1 MRQFSAGRWV
11 RAFALTA
18 AAAVLA
24 ACGQGG
30 DAPTD
35 AAPDAAS
42 GAAPT
47 DQSGQVA
54 SKAVR
59 DERAQVGGLWAAPF
73 DMSVI
78 AIHMA
83 LQPGGRVL
91 YYGSDLNG
99 AQTAS
104 KQYAVWDPAAGTD
117 ADSVMVLPNKD
128 GTDIFCS
135 SQTLMPDGTTLIAG
149 GDMPGGGITPNGD
162 SNLFDASTNSLAKR
176 TPMNRARWYS
186 TTTTLMNGEVYI
198 QGGSGGQDRPEI
210 RRADGSF
217 DLLENADTTG
227 IAWSFPRNWVAPD
240 GRVFGI
246 DASGR
251 MYYVDTSGEGALV
264 RAGQLPSRSA
274 VGSAG
279 AAMFRPG
286 RILGLSS
293 QSPAVTVVDI
303 RSGAPAV
310 SNTEA
315 LSGRRIHGVATV
327 LADGRVLASGGG
339 TLDNQLD
346 AAIRSAEVWNPVTGE
361 WTIGPSQVNARLYH
375 GTALLLPDARVLVAG
390 GGAPGPLANRNGEI
404 YSPSYLFDATG
415 MPARR
420 PAITAAPDTLQP
432 GRSFAL
438 RVGAGAVSRV
448 TLVRFGS
455 VSHSW
460 NSDQRFLDLPFR
472 ATEASGATVAVQL
485 PSRATDTPP
494 GFYLLF
500 AWDANGVPS
509 VARTLRITEPG
520 NPGVVD
526 APTVDAI
533 ADRDWTTGDVVLQPA
548 GRSPRGTPIAWSAS
562 GLPDGLSIDRTSGA
576 ITGRPTRTGQH
587 FVTVA
592 ADDGTWTGTRSFLWT
607 VTPSQAKLEQP
618 ESGGPVA
625 AGVGTSFTARTTGT
639 GLTYEWRF
647 GDGTQPTARSSS
659 PSVNHVFAGPGV
671 YTVTVTVYDAQG
683 RPVTGS
689 FLQVVHGATGPQS
702 ARSSMIVLSGTGAA
716 QRLWVANPDANTVAV
731 FDAASRTRLAEIS
744 VGEQPV
750 TLTVAGDGRVW
761 VANRRSA
768 SLSVI
773 DPVTRAVVRTIAL
786 PPGSQPYG
794 VVAAPAGGTV
804 WVVME
809 GTGALYRYDAT
820 SFAQTGTAAVGA
832 TARHLAISGD
842 GATVYA
848 TRFITPPL
856 PGESTAKVD
865 PYAGGRVHGARVI
878 PVDAVTMAVGTQI
891 VLRHSDRPDAEN
903 QGRGIPNYLGAMAIS
918 PDASQAFVP
927 SKQDNVLRGTL
938 RDPGRDLDF
947 QNTVRAVSSRIVM
960 ATGAEDPAARIDH
973 DNASLASAAT
983 FDPLGTLLFV
993 ALETSR
999 EVAVI
1004 DAYSRA
1010 QLMRVQV
1017 GRAPQGL
1024 QVSPDGSRLYVANF
1038 MDRTVTVLDL
1048 VPLRTR
1054 GRFEVPVLGTLPT
1067 VGAEPLSAQVL
1078 LGKQLFYDAADTRLA
1093 RDRYMSCAS
1102 CHNDGGHD
1110 GRTWDLTGTGEG
1122 LRNTI
1127 SLRGRGGMR
1136 HGMLH
1141 WSGNFDEVQDFEGQ
1155 IRRLAGGTGLMSDA
1169 DFAVGTRSQP
1179 IGTPK
1184 AGVSADL
1191 DALAAYVGSLTAV
1204 ERSPYRAASGVP
1216 SAAEALGREV
1226 FAERCASCHAGPA
1239 VTDSAPGGRHAVGTL
1254 KAASGKRLGGLLGGI
1269 DTPSL
1274 SDVWAT
1280 APYLHDGSAA
1290 TLEAAISAHVPGLAD
1305 GDLAEVATFV
1315 RNGAVDTVSPPR
1327 RLEGAAVRA
1336 VGSAVARPDGSTR
1349 LTSTFNQAGALW
1361 STQAWP
1367 TAQPFT
1373 TAFDFSMDGTGRQ
1386 ADGLAFVLHG
1396 SGPGAIGGAGGCIGV
1411 CGLSNV
1417 IAAAVRTWVVNDGGF
1432 ILDGRPGRPLGFDA
1446 GAARRI
1452 VGRMSV
1458 TWNPASNRLSM
1469 TASILVDGV
1478 ARSIA
1483 DSISV
1488 DLRTRFGATVTAGIT
1503 AGTGG
1508 ATAIQTVSN
1517 WSTAPIVPAP
1527 RRDDSSTDFGGIA
1540 IGAPEC
1546 VSWAEGREDCFVVGT
1561 DGALYHRFKPP
1572 GGAWTPRWARQG
1584 GTLAEGRPSC
1594 VSVGANRLDCFAIGR
1609 DRALWQRSW
1618 DGARWLDWRS
1628 LGGATSSDPSCVAGP
1643 LGRIDCVVRGPEN
1656 ALFSRTFAGGAW
1668 GAWRS
1673 LGGVL
1678 TSAPDCVLDAQG
1690 ATQCFARG
1698 TDAALWQKALEPGG
1712 SWRSLG
1718 GSIHGESSCATQAD
1732 GLMRCYVRGSDDAL
1746 WGNAFDGVR
1755 WSGWRQERAS
1765 IGLVQAPPRCV
1776 ASPER
1781 NGVDCFVVTR
1791 DGTLRHRVRDGG
1803 GPDDGAWPWT
1813 VTATGLAPEAPGC
1826 IAQRGTVSCTAR
1838 VAADR
1843 RVVNE
1848 SWTVD

>member
-1 MRQFSAGRWV
+1 MRQFSAERWV

-42 GAAPT
+42 GAAPA
-47 DQSGQVA
+47 DPSGQFA

-59 DERAQVGGLWAAPF
+59 DERAQVGGLWAVPF

-117 ADSVMVLPNKD
+117 ADSVMVLPNNS
-128 GTDIFCS
+128 GTDLFCS

-149 GDMPGGGITPNGD
+149 GDMPGGGNTPNGD

-176 TPMNRARWYS
+176 TPMNRERWYS

-390 GGAPGPLANRNGEI
+390 GGAPGPLKNLNGEI

-702 ARSSMIVLSGTGAA
+702 ARSSMILLSGTGAA
-716 QRLWVANPDANTVAV
+716 QRLRVANPDANTVAV

-773 DPVTRAVVRTIAL
+773 DPVTRAVVRTISL

-960 ATGAEDPAARIDH
+960 ATRAEDPAARIDH

-1127 SLRGRGGMR
+1127 SLRGRGGLR
-1136 HGMLH
+1136 HGLLH

-1169 DFAVGTRSQP
+1169 DFAAGTRSQP
-1179 IGTPK
+1179 MGTPK

-1204 ERSPYRAASGVP
+1204 DRSPHRAASGVP
-1216 SAAEALGREV
+1216 SATEALGREV

-1239 VTDSAPGGRHAVGTL
+1239 ATDSAPGGRHAVGTQ
-1254 KAASGKRLGGLLGGI
+1254 KAASGRRLGGALGGI

-1274 SDVWAT
+1274 SDAWAT
-1280 APYLHDGSAA
+1280 APYLHDGSAS
-1290 TLEAAISAHVPGLAD
+1290 TLAAAITAHVPGLAD

-1315 RNGAVDTVSPPR
+1315 RNGAVDTVAPPR

-1336 VGSAVARPDGSTR
+1336 VGNAVARPDGSTR
-1349 LTSTFNQAGALW
+1349 LTATNNQAGALW

-1386 ADGLAFVLHG
+1386 ADGLAFVLQG

-1411 CGLSNV
+1411 CGLSNWL
-1417 IAAAVRTWVVNDGGF
+1417 AATVRTWLNNDGGF
-1432 ILDGRPGRPLGFDA
+1432 IHDGRPGRPLGFDA
-1446 GAARRI
+1446 GAAQRI

-1458 TWNPASNRLSM
+1458 TWNPVSNRLSM
-1469 TASILVDGV
+1469 TAAMLVDGV
-1478 ARSIA
+1478 PRTFA
-1483 DSISV
+1483 DSMTV

-1561 DGALYHRFKPP
+1561 DGALYQRFKQP

-1609 DRALWQRSW
+1609 DCALWQRSW
-1618 DGARWLDWRS
+1618 DGTRWLDWRS
-1628 LGGATSSDPSCVAGP
+1628 LGGSTSSDPSCVAGP

-1668 GAWRS
+1668 GGWRS
-1673 LGGVL
+1673 LGGAF

-1718 GSIHGESSCATQAD
+1718 GWIHGESSCATQAD
-1732 GLMRCYVRGSDDAL
+1732 GLMRCFVRGSDDAL

-1813 VTATGLAPEAPGC
+1813 VAATGLAPEAPGC